1 VGFKQQAGRTVS
13 PLPDLES
20 VRFFNSQSAV
30 LTSRGATASAGLS
43 LKGSS
48 LRLPLKEI
56 LNAYCQL
63 RLAPIEGFPQ
73 PSRVTTHNPLH
84 GRKRPHG

>member
-1 VGFKQQAGRTVS
+1 MTDSRSRLGIRSAHPTDCARALQARVGFKQQARRTVS

-43 LKGSS
+43 LGHKPIKGI
-48 LRLPLKEI
+48 PTGI
-56 LNAYCQL
+56 AM
-63 RLAPIEGFPQ
+63 
-73 PSRVTTHNPLH
+73 
-84 GRKRPHG
+84 